1 MILGRG
7 GFNVVGDVRAWFVAE
22 ILGGESCRF
31 DSRVHQMLTVSF
43 HIEHSSTQ
51 PGRAGKGWKYDC
63 VCVETGLY
71 LTGKAVLES
80 RNDECCHTQRV
91 DGREKKR

>member
-1 MILGRG
+1 MIRNRG
-7 GFNVVGDVRAWFVAE
+7 DFNVVGDVRARFVAE

-51 PGRAGKGWKYDC
+51 QEERERGGDTTVSVQRRGYD
-63 VCVETGLY
+63 
-71 LTGKAVLES
+71 
-80 RNDECCHTQRV
+80 
-91 DGREKKR
+91 

>member
-7 GFNVVGDVRAWFVAE
+7 GFNVVGDVRARFVAE

-51 PGRAGKGWKYDC
+51 PGRAGKGWRYDC
-63 VCVETGLY
+63 VCAETGL
-71 LTGKAVLES
+71 
-80 RNDECCHTQRV
+80 
-91 DGREKKR
+91 